1 MKDDFI
7 LDGVS
12 YLKKYKD
19 KIADEFDHFYSVWV
33 FDKYEKFPVL
43 SYFTDQEGR
52 VIRSLTPDAPN
63 KVMSSLYPKQVD
75 YENELKEEYKKIAEE
90 KGFIVEPVVKSSI
103 VQSPFKVCAYDL
115 SGDERLIKKL
125 LFSEKIKGLNYLSL
139 SEKIDD
145 DIFRFI
151 LNNYKKYND
160 GIFYFPYMNEIHL
173 FMKMP
178 ENVPTEWKS
187 LYIDIARV
195 LKSRLIEKYDF
206 IESSYKLPE
215 MGIKDHALCVIKIP
229 TERILDLD
237 FQKTYN
243 IFLEKIEKQIDEIK
257 ALDI

>member
-1 MKDDFI
+1 MKDEFI
-7 LDGVS
+7 LDGAS
-12 YLKKYKD
+12 YLNKYKD
-19 KIADEFDHFYSVWV
+19 KIADEFDHLYSAWV
-33 FDKYEKFPVL
+33 YDKYEKFPVL
-43 SYFTDQEGR
+43 SYFTDREGR
-52 VIRSLTPDAPN
+52 IIRTLTPDAPN
-63 KVMSSLYPKQVD
+63 KVMSSLYPKQVN
-75 YENELKEEYKKIAEE
+75 YENDLKEEYQKIAQE
-90 KGFIVEPVVKSSI
+90 KGVIVEPIVKASI

-145 DIFRFI
+145 DIFKFI
-151 LNNYKKYND
+151 LNNYKKYNN

-178 ENVPTEWKS
+178 ENLPTEWKS

-195 LKSRLIEKYDF
+195 LKSKLIEKYNF

-229 TERILDLD
+229 AEKILYLD
-237 FQKTYN
+237 FQKIYN
-243 IFLEKIEKQIDEIK
+243 IFLEKIERQINEIK